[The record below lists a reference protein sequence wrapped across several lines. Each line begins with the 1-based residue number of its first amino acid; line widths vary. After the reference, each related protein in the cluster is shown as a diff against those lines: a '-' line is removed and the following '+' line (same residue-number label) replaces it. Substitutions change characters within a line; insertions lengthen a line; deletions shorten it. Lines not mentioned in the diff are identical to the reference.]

1 MGFVEVLLNIRTII
15 KNIAFCKEDILSYKP
30 DALVL
35 IDYPGFN
42 MRIAEFAKKEGIP
55 VYYYISPQVWAWKQN
70 RVFKLQRDVNRL
82 FCILPFEKDFF
93 AKFGMEVDFVG
104 HPLLDVVAEHKNL
117 ASNNNFRNKHKLNDK
132 PVIAL
137 LPGSRKQEIKVMLP
151 LMLSVV
157 KSFPEYQFVIGA
169 APSQDSVFYQ
179 NLMRDFPEVK
189 LIENDTYG
197 LMANAS
203 AGLVTSG
210 TATLEAALWS
220 MPEVVC
226 YKGNV
231 FSYQIA
237 KRLIKVKYIS
247 LVNLV
252 MDREVV
258 RELIQDDL
266 NQKMIQNSL
275 QEILPGGSRRTGLMA
290 DYQELSTALGGNG
303 ASSKTASML
312 LRNLECH
319 LLSRKV

>member
-1 MGFVEVLLNIRTII
+1 M
-15 KNIAFCKEDILSYKP
+15 
-30 DALVL
+30 
-35 IDYPGFN
+35 
-42 MRIAEFAKKEGIP
+42 
-55 VYYYISPQVWAWKQN
+55 WAWKQN